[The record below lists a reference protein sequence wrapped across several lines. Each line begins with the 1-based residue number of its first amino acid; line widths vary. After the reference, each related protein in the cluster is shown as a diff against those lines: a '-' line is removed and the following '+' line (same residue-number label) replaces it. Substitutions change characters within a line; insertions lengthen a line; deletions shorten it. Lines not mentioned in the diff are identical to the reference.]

1 MNRVEL
7 VTRRA
12 FLSGVFSAGALVLG
26 TRLLPLNALAATESA
41 SGADGAA
48 WHPSVYLGIDT
59 NGTVIVVAH
68 RSEMGT
74 GIRTGLPMIVADEL
88 DADWAKVKVEQALGD
103 VKYGSQNT
111 DGSCSI
117 RDFGDAMR
125 EAGAT
130 ARLMLERAAA
140 AKWGV
145 PAEECKAKNH
155 EVVHASS
162 KRKLGYG
169 ELASL
174 AAQQA
179 VPKKEE
185 LKYKPASEYRYIG
198 KDFPT
203 VDRDDISAG
212 RGTFGIDARMPGMVY
227 ASIERS
233 PVLGGKLKTFD
244 DQETKK
250 VPGVQQTV
258 VIPGFKPPHAF
269 QALGGVAVIA
279 NNTWSAMK
287 GREALKVEWESSEHA
302 SYESAEYK
310 KSLLETVRKPQKVA
324 RNIGDVDAEFA
335 KGGKTH
341 EAEYYVPHLSH
352 APMEP
357 PAAVA
362 EVKDGKAI
370 IWAATQNPQA
380 VQDTVAAALGINKKD
395 VECHVTL
402 LGGGFGRKSKPDYV
416 AEAALLSKAV
426 GKPVKVAWSREDDIR
441 FDYYHTVS
449 AMYIKAAVDEKGKP
463 TAWLQ
468 RCAFPSM
475 MSTFSAAATAASGGE
490 LGMGWTNLPFDIP
503 NHRAENGPAQHHI
516 RLGWLRSVANIQ
528 HAFAIHSFVDELAN
542 LAKRDSVEY
551 LLDVL
556 GQPRKID
563 LGSRSP
569 LAAKYPLETGRLRN
583 VIELAAE
590 RSGWAKNKPSKGKGF
605 GIAAHWSFLTYVA
618 AVVQVE
624 VDSSGKVRIPSVDIA
639 VDAGRVISP
648 DRVRAQFEGASVF
661 GAGIALMNEITAAGG
676 AVQQSNFHD
685 YKVARIDEAPV
696 ETRVHIVQSEAPPAG
711 VGEPGVPPMAP
722 AICNAIFAATGK
734 RIRDLPI
741 KKQLA

>member
-12 FLSGVFSAGALVLG
+12 FLGGVFSAGAFVLG
-26 TRLLPLNALAATESA
+26 ARLLPVNALAANASS

-59 NGTVIVVAH
+59 DGTVIVVAH

-145 PAEECKAKNH
+145 PAEECKAQNH
-155 EVVHASS
+155 HVVHASS

-203 VDRDDISAG
+203 VDRDDITSG

-233 PVLGGKLKTFD
+233 PVLGGKLKSFD
-244 DQETKK
+244 DQEAKK
-250 VPGVQQTV
+250 IPGVQQTV

-287 GREALKVEWESSEHA
+287 GREALKVEWDTSEHA
-302 SYESAEYK
+302 SYESAAYK
-310 KSLLETVRKPQKVA
+310 QSLLETVRKPQKVA

-370 IWAATQNPQA
+370 VWAATQNPQA

-416 AEAALLSKAV
+416 AEAALLSKEV

-449 AMYIKAAVDEKGKP
+449 AMYIKAALDEKGKP

-475 MSTFSAAATAASGGE
+475 MSTFSASATAARDFE

-528 HAFAIHSFVDELAN
+528 HAFAIHSFVDELAH

-569 LAAKYPLETGRLRN
+569 LAAKYPLETSRLRN

-590 RSGWAKNKPSKGKGF
+590 RSGWAKNKPSKGRGF

-618 AVVQVE
+618 TVVQVE
-624 VDSSGKVRIPSVDIA
+624 VDDSGKVRIPRVDIA
-639 VDAGRVISP
+639 LDAGRVISP
-648 DRVRAQFEGASVF
+648 DRVKAQFEGASVF
-661 GAGIALMNEITAAGG
+661 GAGIALMNEITASGG
-676 AVQQSNFHD
+676 AIQQSNFHD
-685 YKVARIDEAPV
+685 YKVARIDEAPF